1 MRKKLKRLRLEHALT
16 QEEMAQKLGF
26 TRVGYAQ
33 IELGKSSG
41 SIRFLKKLKQEFPE
55 AVDIDDILENE

>member
-16 QEEMAQKLGF
+16 QEEMAKKLGF
-26 TRVGYAQ
+26 TRVSYSM
-33 IELGKSSG
+33 IETGKSGG

-55 AVDIDDILENE
+55 AVDVDDILKDE